1 MNASLS
7 ETFEEENKKKSKF
20 SKHICVSR
28 VSAQRVAKLFRD
40 FLLQKMMLICNL
52 LYNLYFKIFC
62 DVNVK
67 CVIKNKCV
75 ATHKKLKTLVFI
87 IVFSSGFVFPVI
99 EEMNNPAFES
109 NGSVSDADAITP
121 TDHRETS
128 LTELIATTPNSM
140 TELILTATSRS
151 RSTSRRPSAAFLS
164 VDNTELN
171 SHTYVYDST
180 RSLYRMTVSL
190 KHIATYLILG

>member
-1 MNASLS
+1 M
-7 ETFEEENKKKSKF
+7 
-20 SKHICVSR
+20 SR

-180 RSLYRMTVSL
+180 RSLNRMTVSL